1 MHIIRKALIVL
12 LCLSIGSSLAQSNV
26 FRARVVDA
34 ETGEAMPYV
43 NVLSD
48 AGRGVVTNLEGD
60 FVITSDLED
69 SIRFSFVGYKSFKVR
84 ASQLTRIVQMQP
96 LAVSFIGGLTVST
109 VLTLVFV
116 PCVYMVLERIKE
128 KTFKKFRKSEKD
140 SSSDEEPA
148 SASV

>member
-1 MHIIRKALIVL
+1 MTKIFFSIVL

-60 FVITSDLED
+60 FVITSDL
-69 SIRFSFVGYKSFKVR
+69 
-84 ASQLTRIVQMQP
+84 
-96 LAVSFIGGLTVST
+96 
-109 VLTLVFV
+109 
-116 PCVYMVLERIKE
+116 
-128 KTFKKFRKSEKD
+128 
-140 SSSDEEPA
+140 
-148 SASV
+148 